1 MHEIKLPQLGQ
12 SVEEASI
19 VAWHKN
25 EGDTVEKGELLF
37 SVQTDKAEIECES
50 SAAGVLRK
58 ILVEI
63 GVEVP
68 VMAVV
73 ALVGEADEPVPDLS
87 EYETAAPSAQ
97 PTPEPEETA
106 GPPATVSTET
116 DEPGDWDTEF
126 VSPRA
131 LKRAAELN
139 VSPVLAKGTGAGGR
153 VTEADILALSK
164 RLKSVKITP
173 TAKQLAVAA
182 GLDITRIRGTGAGGK
197 ITKSDIADAIQS
209 GPVAAAE
216 SQVERVPMTPMR
228 RIVGQRMS
236 ESALEAPHYYET
248 FEVDMSAAVAFRNAL
263 GSRRPSLNDLIVYC
277 AARAIREYPYVN
289 ARWTRDAIELVKDI
303 NIGIAVALPEGLVV
317 PVLQQVQHMSLDQIR
332 QKSREL
338 VKKARSGKLLPDDY
352 TGNTFT
358 VSNLGSFGV
367 DHFTAII
374 NQPDSAILA
383 VGEVKDKPVVI
394 KGGIHIRPMMKM
406 TISSDHRVI
415 DGAVAAQFMSRLRDN
430 LEEGEY

>member
-50 SAAGVLRK
+50 TAAGVLRK
-58 ILVEI
+58 ILVEP

-68 VMAVV
+68 VMTVV
-73 ALVGEADEPVPDLS
+73 ALVGNADEPLPDLS
-87 EYETAAPSAQ
+87 AYDTAPSQSA
-97 PTPEPEETA
+97 PEPEEIA
-106 GPPATVSTET
+106 EPPATVAVET
-116 DEPGDWDTEF
+116 DDSADWDTEI

-131 LKRAAELN
+131 QKRAAELK
-139 VSPVLAKGTGAGGR
+139 VSPGLAQGTGAGGR
-153 VTEADILALSK
+153 VTEADVVALSK
-164 RLKSVKITP
+164 RLRSVKITP
-173 TAKQLAVAA
+173 AARQLAVAA
-182 GLDITRIRGTGAGGK
+182 GLDITRIQGTGPGGK
-197 ITKSDIADAIQS
+197 ITKADIAEAIQS
-209 GPVAAAE
+209 GPAAVAE
-216 SQVERVPMTPMR
+216 DRVERVPLTPMR
-228 RIVGQRMS
+228 RIVAQRMS
-236 ESALEAPHYYET
+236 ESMAEAPHYYET
-248 FEVDMSAAVAFRNAL
+248 FEVDMSAAIAFRKAL

-277 AARAIREYPYVN
+277 VARAIRKYPRVN
-289 ARWTRDAIELVKDI
+289 ARWSRDAIELVKDI

-317 PVLQQVQHMSLDQIR
+317 PVLRRVQQMSLDTIR
-332 QKSREL
+332 QESRAL
-338 VKKARSGKLLPDDY
+338 IKKARAGKLLPDEYAD
-352 TGNTFT
+352 NTFT
-358 VSNLGSFGV
+358 ISNLGAFGV

-383 VGEVKDKPVVI
+383 VGEVKDRPVVI
-394 KGGIHIRPMMKM
+394 SGGIHIRPMMKM

-415 DGAVAAQFMSRLRDN
+415 DGAVAAQFMSLLRDI